1 MKKFFPLIICLLL
14 LQMPLQAQGST
25 LIFSDDFE
33 DYDLGEDI
41 VTNPLWDNCDPATL
55 DHFIVVDDGSDQS
68 ICGLV
73 AWSNGAECKYM
84 VMMYKLL
91 ADGSAQIDFKMDSQ
105 EVCMVELILR
115 FDGAYPSSWECYHG
129 SLLTGIDKDMALMS
143 ISYVHNG
150 TAETLEEYMLYD
162 FDIASWH
169 TLNFTTTGDSV
180 VNLTLVLDEE
190 EELSTTDDPGRISF
204 GDCILGLTCSA
215 IVGSW
220 EFMLDNYQLYSVTTH
235 IQPRSL
241 GKLKCLFQ

>member
-1 MKKFFPLIICLLL
+1 MKKFFPLLICLLL

-33 DYDLGEDI
+33 DYVLGEDI
-41 VTNPLWDNCDPATL
+41 VTNPIWDNLDPATL

-73 AWSNGAECKYM
+73 AWSNGAECMYM

-91 ADGSAQIDFKMDSQ
+91 ADGSAQIDFIMDPS

-115 FDGAYPSSWECYHG
+115 FDGAYPGSWECYHG

-169 TLNFTTTGDSV
+169 TLSFTTTGDPV
-180 VNLTLVLDEE
+180 VNLNLVLDEE
-190 EELSTTDDPGRISF
+190 EELSTTDDPGRISI

-215 IVGSW
+215 MVGST
-220 EFMLDNYQLYSVTTH
+220 EFMLDNYQLYSVTTD

-241 GKLKCLFQ
+241 GKLRCLLQ